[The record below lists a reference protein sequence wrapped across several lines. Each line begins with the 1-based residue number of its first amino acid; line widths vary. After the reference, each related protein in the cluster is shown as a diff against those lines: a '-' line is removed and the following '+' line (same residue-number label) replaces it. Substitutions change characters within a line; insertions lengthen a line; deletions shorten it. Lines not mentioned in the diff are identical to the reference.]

1 MEIQAQVALATQLQ
15 AQVRSVRSRRE
26 SSASRS
32 PSSGRGRSRKSF
44 DSNFSQSAPEA
55 ALIGDQSPHQGSR
68 RGSKMSS
75 KRSSR
80 PGSSRRGSAVSNASA
95 STPPT
100 SLTPRGGGWNGFENP
115 PPELDTTLSEG
126 GEAGQGAQTPS
137 KQQTPSSKATPRK
150 TSSKRTKPKVR
161 KLDSLVKD
169 QQQSEPET
177 DDETTSIASST
188 NNKRSGTRTPSSRPG
203 SKGMTPRTSR
213 TIGASEK
220 LALGDINAESV
231 LIGNDNSSGLDLTSK
246 RSWRAARHFSD
257 HDIARTERSPSG
269 DRNSPLVLT
278 TEKFKPQKVEDAE
291 DPMSAFNLDAAAAAL
306 CSPQRSATSPTL
318 PGEPSPPGGAGLVS
332 PRRTWYEVLQEA
344 GNTLHLSNDVE
355 QLVTLDVDM
364 PPPQNLSPPAGG
376 RVGEFRVTGGAVPT
390 TSTPNVSCPL
400 RPKPPTS
407 ARIVARAAKK
417 TTHEP
422 SADDLDPVTGERK
435 PMRPREFFRLLGAMS
450 AVVQR
455 MHATKTRTTVCLT
468 EVLDVTPDVFHASIK
483 AGFE

>member
-169 QQQSEPET
+169 QQHSEPET
-177 DDETTSIASST
+177 DDDTTSIASST
-188 NNKRSGTRTPSSRPG
+188 NNKRSGTRTPSSRH
-203 SKGMTPRTSR
+203 
-213 TIGASEK
+213 
-220 LALGDINAESV
+220 INAESV

-291 DPMSAFNLDAAAAAL
+291 DPM
-306 CSPQRSATSPTL
+306 
-318 PGEPSPPGGAGLVS
+318 
-332 PRRTWYEVLQEA
+332 
-344 GNTLHLSNDVE
+344 
-355 QLVTLDVDM
+355 
-364 PPPQNLSPPAGG
+364 
-376 RVGEFRVTGGAVPT
+376 
-390 TSTPNVSCPL
+390 
-400 RPKPPTS
+400 
-407 ARIVARAAKK
+407 
-417 TTHEP
+417 
-422 SADDLDPVTGERK
+422 
-435 PMRPREFFRLLGAMS
+435 
-450 AVVQR
+450 
-455 MHATKTRTTVCLT
+455 
-468 EVLDVTPDVFHASIK
+468 
-483 AGFE
+483 